1 MPRQRLPLHYSLL
14 PFHSYSPIR
23 LTHLTITFRIY
34 IIVAMW
40 KLAKFLKGYV
50 PQAIFAPLCK
60 LIEAVAEL
68 AVPMIIAEVI
78 DVGIGELHDK
88 SYVIKYCIII
98 GALAVFGFIISV
110 TGQFLAS
117 KAALGFGTKL
127 RDAAFKHVNKLPLS
141 ASDRLGSASLVTRL
155 TGDIM
160 NCQSA
165 LNMFLRLVLRVPF
178 VVIGAFVM
186 SMIIDP
192 VLSLMFLAMTVILSA
207 TIFLVMRL
215 SMPHVRKSQKKLD
228 EISRL
233 SAQSLSGARVIRAFS
248 KQDDAKTDFFSA
260 ADSAATANIGAA
272 KVSALLTPL
281 TFAVVNLAIIAV
293 LWFGGIKVD
302 GGALTQGQIVAL
314 INYLTQAFFVI
325 VNIGNVFYVF
335 TRSAACSTRV
345 NELLDTPVPDDGTV
359 EEIED
364 SDAVI
369 EFRDVSFAYDG
380 DYDVRDLSFT
390 LKKESTLGIIGGT
403 GSGKSTVINL
413 IEKFYTPQKGQIL
426 FCGKPLDEY
435 KTAFLRSK
443 LGYVPQK
450 PVVLAGTLDGNLRI
464 ADETATEEKEVEAL
478 RIAQASELLDKI
490 GLDGTIA
497 QDGKNLSGGQKQRV
511 SIARSLCRD
520 NTLYLFDDATSAL
533 DYKTERDFI
542 NAVKKVKGAKIF
554 VSQRIS
560 AVSSCDEIIVLDGG
574 RIVGKGTHET
584 LKASCPLYAEFC
596 ASQNR

>member
-1 MPRQRLPLHYSLL
+1 
-14 PFHSYSPIR
+14 
-23 LTHLTITFRIY
+23 
-34 IIVAMW
+34 MW

-68 AVPMIIAEVI
+68 AVPMIIAKVI

-110 TGQFLAS
+110 TGQYLAS

-127 RDAAFKHVNKLPLS
+127 RSAAFKHVNKLPLS
-141 ASDRLGSASLVTRL
+141 ASDRLGGASLVTRL

-192 VLSLMFLAMTVILSA
+192 ILSLMFFAMTVILTA
-207 TIFLVMRL
+207 TIYLVL
-215 SMPHVRKSQKKLD
+215 HFTLPHVKKSQKKLD

-233 SAQSLSGARVIRAFS
+233 SAQSLDGARVIRAFS
-248 KQDDAKTDFFSA
+248 KQNETKADFFSA
-260 ADSAATANIGAA
+260 ADSAAQTNIGAA
-272 KVSALLTPL
+272 KISALLTPL

-302 GGALTQGQIVAL
+302 GGALSQGQIVAL

-335 TRSAACSTRV
+335 TRSAACGVRV
-345 NELLDTPVPDDGTV
+345 NELLDTPVPEDGTLDK
-359 EEIED
+359 IENTEKTD
-364 SDAVI
+364 IAL
-369 EFRDVSFAYDG
+369 EFENVSFAYDG
-380 DYDVRDLSFT
+380 DYDVRDISFT
-390 LKKESTLGIIGGT
+390 LKRGGTLGIIGGT

-413 IEKFYTPQKGQIL
+413 IEKFYTPQKGRIL
-426 FCGKPLDEY
+426 FYGKPINEY
-435 KTAFLRSK
+435 NTDFLRSFF
-443 LGYVPQK
+443 GYVPQRAAI
-450 PVVLAGTLDGNLRI
+450 LAGTLDSNLRI
-464 ADETATEEKEVEAL
+464 ADEFVTEEREIDAL
-478 RIAQASELLDKI
+478 KKAQASELLDKI
-490 GLDGTIA
+490 GLDGVIA
-497 QDGKNLSGGQKQRV
+497 QDGKNLSGGQRQRV
-511 SIARSLCRD
+511 SIARALCRD
-520 NTLYLFDDATSAL
+520 NEIYLFDDATSAL

-542 NAVKKVKGAKIF
+542 NAVKQTNGAKIF

-560 AVSSCDEIIVLDGG
+560 AVSACDEIIVLDGG
-574 RIVGKGTHET
+574 KIVGRGTHEE